1 MYYPFHYFQME
12 KKPKITESAWREPVG
27 QRQGIFV
34 APFCNRRS
42 SSPEALADKQPLAE
56 PWRSSAGCLT
66 DWRRRLKAEAHL
78 PRLAVIYTVRQ
89 TRGRVSVNPRSR
101 RRGVFP
107 SSWPTSPLWTR
118 LLISNSG
125 RHSLRRRC
133 RFRGSINWWIKTK
146 KDEIQLNSRPTCA
159 RVSGVGT
166 VTLCVSVTRTHCCEI
181 LARRT
186 LPLVQGVLSGTC
198 SVLTLLLSFLSF
210 SPLLERCHV
219 NMQPGAGTAPHLLA
233 WASANCELR
242 PLLFSHT
249 ARVHCLWMFVC
260 SSLRVR
266 RPPPPID

>member
-1 MYYPFHYFQME
+1 MVCQFGPNNLRCTIHFIIFKWK
-12 KKPKITESAWREPVG
+12 KKPPRITESAWREPVG
-27 QRQGIFV
+27 QRQGISV

-78 PRLAVIYTVRQ
+78 PRLAVIYSVRQ

-107 SSWPTSPLWTR
+107 SSRPTSPLWTR

-146 KDEIQLNSRPTCA
+146 KKMKFSSTRGPPARESQVLLQSRCA
-159 RVSGVGT
+159 CLSRELT
-166 VTLCVSVTRTHCCEI
+166 V
-181 LARRT
+181 
-186 LPLVQGVLSGTC
+186 
-198 SVLTLLLSFLSF
+198 
-210 SPLLERCHV
+210 
-219 NMQPGAGTAPHLLA
+219 
-233 WASANCELR
+233 
-242 PLLFSHT
+242 
-249 ARVHCLWMFVC
+249 
-260 SSLRVR
+260 VR
-266 RPPPPID
+266 F